1 MEHFK
6 DCWRWLYFVRTIKA
20 IFLFWKC
27 RGKVHIICTASFTL
41 VLEVTCAINS
51 SGLQIF
57 FFCSANITFL
67 LVKLNWNCANIF
79 ISIQF
84 RNFVNASLQIWCLDM
99 NKRLDNLVRT
109 EWSEVKLLLYFSYL
123 GKYLLLLNYFW
134 SLFCFCTVWFYW
146 NALCSFSSKIL
157 FIATPQLGYHY
168 PFLIMFCLP
177 YPTLFFSNPKTQF
190 EKKREDIQR

>member
-99 NKRLDNLVRT
+99 NKRLDNLVRA

-123 GKYLLLLNYFW
+123 GLWFIWNFVEDVGRWLILIFFWYKYPIASASFIEKTISSPIESMPLL
-134 SLFCFCTVWFYW
+134 
-146 NALCSFSSKIL
+146 
-157 FIATPQLGYHY
+157 
-168 PFLIMFCLP
+168 
-177 YPTLFFSNPKTQF
+177 
-190 EKKREDIQR
+190 

>member
-99 NKRLDNLVRT
+99 NKRLDNLVRA

-123 GKYLLLLNYFW
+123 GKSTSLKLLLEFV
-134 SLFCFCTVWFYW
+134 LF
-146 NALCSFSSKIL
+146 L
-157 FIATPQLGYHY
+157 
-168 PFLIMFCLP
+168 
-177 YPTLFFSNPKTQF
+177 
-190 EKKREDIQR
+190 